1 MPFTLCNG
9 HCVERKKERTMKANR
24 EKIKETHIHLQNG
37 MKKRDKPAP
46 HQLQGDPG
54 CYKQHDFRE
63 ANEFPR

>member
-1 MPFTLCNG
+1 
-9 HCVERKKERTMKANR
+9 MKANR